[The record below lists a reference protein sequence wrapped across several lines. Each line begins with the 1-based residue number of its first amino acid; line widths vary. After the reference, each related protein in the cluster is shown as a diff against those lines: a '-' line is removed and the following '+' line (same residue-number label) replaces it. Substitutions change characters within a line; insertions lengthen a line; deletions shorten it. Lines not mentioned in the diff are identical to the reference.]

1 MENPELRFDGGTY
14 VDSIAFAFMT
24 CLTKLDFTH
33 FSKVRGVSDEKE
45 TAPPMYFDTFIM
57 DVSSYSHLE
66 KKLIINFII
75 YIIILC
81 NLHTLKII

>member
-1 MENPELRFDGGTY
+1 MRFDGGIY
-14 VDSIAFAFMT
+14 VDPIPFAFMT

-45 TAPPMYFDTFIM
+45 TCALFNTFII
-57 DVSSYSHLE
+57 DISSYSHLE

-81 NLHTLKII
+81 NLCILKIIYFNI